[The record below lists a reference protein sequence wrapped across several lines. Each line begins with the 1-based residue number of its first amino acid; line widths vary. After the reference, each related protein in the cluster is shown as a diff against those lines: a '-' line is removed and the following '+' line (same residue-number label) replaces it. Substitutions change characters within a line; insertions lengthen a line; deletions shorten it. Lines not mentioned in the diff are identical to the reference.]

1 MINFESEIL
10 TPLYNNIERFADR
23 NAFCIADEFYT
34 YRQLGERIEALRT
47 VIRENGFSNKI
58 IGVVAHDSIDTYA
71 ALLALWA
78 EGSAYVILHSEWP
91 KERIDEIIQQAE
103 LEAYIDNGEL
113 TQLEGYSHNDLQ
125 LAYVLFTSGS
135 TGKPKGVMVG
145 KDNLAAM
152 MNSFWATGID
162 ITEEDRVLQC
172 AELTFDYS
180 VWCMLMAITK
190 GACLYTIP
198 DEEIRFQYTGGLI
211 DEYALTVLPVVPS
224 TLRYLQPYF
233 EELDMS
239 CIRYCILGA
248 EALQLSIVEEFR
260 KYAPN
265 AEILNYYGPTECA
278 IASTFYQTP
287 SSPLKGGCK
296 NHNGVVAIGKVL
308 KNITAVVLDEEGNE
322 LPVGEKGELCI
333 GGPHVTR
340 GYLNNEELT
349 CKSYFVKEV
358 DGRPMRF
365 YHSGDLVFQDADGD
379 IMYVGRIDHQAKIQ
393 GFRVELS
400 EIEHHAVTFF
410 KNSLHREGWG
420 GVVCLAFDNEQGF
433 TEIAMF
439 IESEEFDIEPTLQ
452 YMRTKM
458 PSYMIPTRI
467 VFVPV
472 FPLNTNGKI
481 DRNDLKSKIVNCK

>member
-1 MINFESEIL
+1 MVSFESEIL

-34 YRQLGERIEALRT
+34 YRQFGDKMEALRAK
-47 VIRENGFSNKI
+47 IRENGLCNKI

-71 ALLALWA
+71 ALWALWA
-78 EGSAYVILHSEWP
+78 EGSAYVVLHSKWP

-103 LEAYIDNGEL
+103 LEAYIDNGEITL
-113 TQLEGYSHNDLQ
+113 LEGNSPNDHK

-180 VWCMLMAITK
+180 VWCVLMAITK

-198 DEEIRFQYTGGLI
+198 DDEIRFQYTGGLI

-233 EELDMS
+233 EEIDLS

-248 EALQLSIVEEFR
+248 EALQLSIVDEFR
-260 KYAPN
+260 KYAPH

-278 IASTFYQTP
+278 IASTYYP
-287 SSPLKGGCK
+287 CGEKAY
-296 NHNGVVAIGKVL
+296 NGVVAIGQVL

-322 LPVGEKGELCI
+322 LPDGQKGELCI
-333 GGPHVTR
+333 AGPQVTK
-340 GYLNNEELT
+340 GYLKNEEQTNKAFFMREYEGEL
-349 CKSYFVKEV
+349 
-358 DGRPMRF
+358 MRF
-365 YHSGDLVFQDADGD
+365 YHTGDLVCRDSDGD
-379 IMYVGRIDHQAKIQ
+379 FLYVGRIDHQAKIQ

-400 EIEHHAVTFF
+400 EIEYHASQHLKEQSVI
-410 KNSLHREGWG
+410 
-420 GVVCLAFDNEQGF
+420 CMAFDNEDGF

-439 IESEEFDIEPTLQ
+439 VESEEFDIEPTQQ

-467 VFVPV
+467 IFVPV

-481 DRNDLKSKIVNCK
+481 DKNKLKQLITHNS

>member
-1 MINFESEIL
+1 MMTFESEIL

-34 YRQLGERIEALRT
+34 YRQFGERIEALRAK
-47 VIRENGFSNKI
+47 IRENGLSNKI
-58 IGVVAHDSIDTYA
+58 VGVVARDSLDTYA
-71 ALLALWA
+71 TLWALWA
-78 EGSAYVILHSEWP
+78 EGSAYVILHSKWP
-91 KERIDEIIQQAE
+91 KERIDEIIRQAE
-103 LEAYIDNGEL
+103 LGAFFDNGEL
-113 TQLEGYSHNDLQ
+113 TMLEGDSPNDQQ
-125 LAYVLFTSGS
+125 LAYILFTSGS

-180 VWCMLMAITK
+180 VWCLLMAITK

-198 DEEIRFQYTGGLI
+198 DDEIRFQYTGGLI

-233 EELDMS
+233 EELDLS

-278 IASTFYQTP
+278 IASTYYRCGEKTY
-287 SSPLKGGCK
+287 
-296 NHNGVVAIGKVL
+296 NGVVAIGLAL
-308 KNITAVVLDEEGNE
+308 KNIIAVILDEEGNM
-322 LPVGEKGELCI
+322 LPDGEKGELCI
-333 GGPHVTR
+333 AGPQVTK
-340 GYLNNEELT
+340 GYLKNEEQT
-349 CKSYFVKEV
+349 DKAFFMREYKGE
-358 DGRPMRF
+358 MTRF
-365 YHSGDLVFQDADGD
+365 YHTGDLVYRDSDGD
-379 IMYVGRIDHQAKIQ
+379 YMYVGRIDHQAKIQ

-400 EIEHHAVTFF
+400 EIEYHASQHLKEQTVI
-410 KNSLHREGWG
+410 
-420 GVVCLAFDNEQGF
+420 CMAFDNKDGF

-439 IESEEFDIEPTLQ
+439 VESEVFDIEPTLQ

-458 PSYMIPTRI
+458 PSYMIPTRVI
-467 VFVPV
+467 FVPV
-472 FPLNTNGKI
+472 FPLNVNGKI
-481 DRNDLKSKIVNCK
+481 DKNKLKELL

>member
-10 TPLYNNIERFADR
+10 TPLYNNIERFADH

-34 YRQLGERIEALRT
+34 YRQFGERIEALRAK
-47 VIRENGFSNKI
+47 IRENGLCNKI
-58 IGVVAHDSIDTYA
+58 VGVVARDSFDTYA
-71 ALLALWA
+71 ALWALWA
-78 EGSAYVILHSEWP
+78 EGSAYVILHPKWP
-91 KERIDEIIQQAE
+91 KERIDDIIQQAE
-103 LEAYIDNGEL
+103 LVAYFDDGNIISFPRGSREGAGLAYI
-113 TQLEGYSHNDLQ
+113 
-125 LAYVLFTSGS
+125 LFTSGS

-180 VWCMLMAITK
+180 VWCLLMAITK

-198 DEEIRFQYTGGLI
+198 DDEIRFQYTGGLI

-233 EELDMS
+233 EELDLS

-278 IASTFYQTP
+278 IASTYYRCGEKTY
-287 SSPLKGGCK
+287 
-296 NHNGVVAIGKVL
+296 NGVVAIGLAL
-308 KNITAVVLDEEGNE
+308 KNIIAVILDEEGNM
-322 LPVGEKGELCI
+322 LPDGEKGELCI
-333 GGPHVTR
+333 AGPQVTK
-340 GYLNNEELT
+340 GYLKNEEQT
-349 CKSYFVKEV
+349 EKAFFMREYKGE
-358 DGRPMRF
+358 MTRF
-365 YHSGDLVFQDADGD
+365 YHTGDLVYRDSDGD
-379 IMYVGRIDHQAKIQ
+379 FMYVGRIDHQAKIQ

-400 EIEHHAVTFF
+400 EIEHHARTAPLQFPQRGELNVA
-410 KNSLHREGWG
+410 
-420 GVVCLAFDNEQGF
+420 CLAFDNEQGF

-439 IESEEFDIEPTLQ
+439 IEGESLSEGELENLLQ

-458 PSYMIPTRI
+458 PAYMIPTRI
-467 VFVPV
+467 EFVPE
-472 FPLNTNGKI
+472 FPLNANGKI
-481 DRNDLKSKIVNCK
+481 DRNELKSKL

>member
-1 MINFESEIL
+1 MITFESEIL

-23 NAFCIADEFYT
+23 NAFCIADDFYT
-34 YRQLGERIEALRT
+34 YRQFGERIEALRAK
-47 VIRENGFSNKI
+47 IRENGLSNKI

-71 ALLALWA
+71 ALWALWA
-78 EGSAYVILHSEWP
+78 EGSAYVILHSKWP

-103 LEAYIDNGEL
+103 LEAYIDNVEL
-113 TQLEGYSHNDLQ
+113 TMLEGNSPNDQ
-125 LAYVLFTSGS
+125 KLAYVLFTSGS

-180 VWCMLMAITK
+180 VWCMLMATTK

-198 DEEIRFQYTGGLI
+198 DDEIRFQYTGGLI

-233 EELDMS
+233 EELDLS

-260 KYAPN
+260 KYAPH
-265 AEILNYYGPTECA
+265 AEIHNYYGPTECA
-278 IASTFYQTP
+278 IASTYYP
-287 SSPLKGGCK
+287 CGEKAY
-296 NHNGVVAIGKVL
+296 NGVVAIGQAL

-322 LPVGEKGELCI
+322 LSEGQKGELCI
-333 GGPHVTR
+333 AGPQVTK
-340 GYLNNEELT
+340 GYLKNEEQT
-349 CKSYFVKEV
+349 NKAFFMREYE
-358 DGRPMRF
+358 GEQMRF
-365 YHSGDLVFQDADGD
+365 YHTGDLVYRDSDGNFQ
-379 IMYVGRIDHQAKIQ
+379 YVGRIDHQAKIQ

-400 EIEHHAVTFF
+400 EIEHHAATYLT
-410 KNSLHREGWG
+410 NSLPQEGCG
-420 GVVCLAFDNEQGF
+420 GVVCMAFDNEQGF

-439 IESEEFDIEPTLQ
+439 VESKEFDIEPTLQ

-467 VFVPV
+467 IFVPV

-481 DRNDLKSKIVNCK
+481 DKNKLKQLITHNS